1 MSDNTIG
8 RALRTR
14 RAQLDLDQRDAA
26 SRIGM
31 SRTTYSSY
39 ERDTQ
44 RPSVDV
50 LPAIAEFL
58 EVSIDDVLV
67 LYGASA
73 VAAART
79 ALGRLSSR
87 DNAAPEASSDDR
99 ITASEYDSGTER
111 TSVNGNG
118 NHSAAPT
125 APLPSAPPYSS
136 VAPAATTF
144 ESPVKPRDDK
154 EKNKKKKK
162 KKGKREKLIN
172 PAFSTH
178 V

>member
-14 RAQLDLDQRDAA
+14 RAQLGLDQRDAA

-73 VAAART
+73 VTTART
-79 ALGRLSSR
+79 ALGRLNSSV
-87 DNAAPEASSDDR
+87 NALPQTTSTVSM
-99 ITASEYDSGTER
+99 TASEYGASSDH
-111 TSVNGNG
+111 TSVIGNGNG
-118 NHSAAPT
+118 SIAPT
-125 APLPSAPPYSS
+125 APLLPAPPYRSLAS
-136 VAPAATTF
+136 TVSTF

-172 PAFSTH
+172 PAFSIH